1 MWTAFLT
8 RWRPGAALALLLVA
22 LAGCQALPTPPQ
34 APVRYDLGPAP
45 SAEQALASTGAAT
58 PPAALVLADIQ
69 APWQAE
75 GSSTAMHYRLAYAQP
90 HHRHAYSQAHW
101 SLPPELLV
109 QERLRQWLSQGQRVV
124 LSAEGGRI
132 PPSVAGQAP
141 PVLLLALEQFEQVFD
156 QPAHSSA
163 NIRLRATLMGY
174 QAAGEVLL
182 GQQLFT
188 ATIPAPSANAA
199 GGAAALS
206 QATDAVGQQL
216 TQWLQTTATAR

>member
-1 MWTAFLT
+1 MADTHELT
-8 RWRPGAALALLLVA
+8 LCIDCGGGGIKGAVYDEYGVA
-22 LAGCQALPTPPQ
+22 EGVQLRTPTPYP
-34 APVRYDLGPAP
+34 
-45 SAEQALASTGAAT
+45 
-58 PPAALVLADIQ
+58 
-69 APWQAE
+69 
-75 GSSTAMHYRLAYAQP
+75 
-90 HHRHAYSQAHW
+90 
-101 SLPPELLV
+101 LPPELLV

-163 NIRLRATLMGY
+163 NIRLRATLLGY

-188 ATIPAPSANAA
+188 ATLPAPSANAA

-216 TQWLQTTATAR
+216 IQWLQTTATAR